1 MNVDTH
7 EVWRDEQAIDL
18 TATEF
23 NLLRYLLENA
33 RRVISKSELLD
44 NVWGFEFRG
53 DPNIVETYISYLR
66 KKIDDERAG
75 ADPHHPARRLHAP
88 PAPRRMSL
96 QKRLVAVVALLLVVG
111 LVVADVVTYASVRS
125 FLYGQADDTLAQ
137 NEALGF
143 NFLTYAAARNVPVT
157 ESELSPAGLH
167 RRLPHAPRPQRPG
180 DPAPP
185 LGVADPARPG
195 AHPDQGHP
203 GAAGPRH
210 LHRHVRVGR
219 YAGTFR
225 PDPDAVVLAQH
236 GRPRRRS
243 TAPSP

>member
-1 MNVDTH
+1 MSGPSCAGPARWRPADTSILRFADLIMNVDTH
-7 EVWRDEQAIDL
+7 EVWRDEQPIDL

-44 NVWGFEFRG
+44 NVWGFDFHG

-66 KKIDDERAG
+66 KKIDDRAG

-88 PAPRRMSL
+88 PAPGRMSL

-125 FLYGQADDTLAQ
+125 FLYGQADNTLAQ

-143 NFLTYAAARNVPVT
+143 NYLTFAAGA
-157 ESELSPAGLH
+157 EPAGHPGRPLAPRLG
-167 RRLPHAPRPQRPG
+167 RRVPRAARPQRPG

-185 LGVADPARPG
+185 LGVDRPG
-195 AHPDQGHP
+195 P
-203 GAAGPRH
+203 
-210 LHRHVRVGR
+210 
-219 YAGTFR
+219 T
-225 PDPDAVVLAQH
+225 
-236 GRPRRRS
+236 RRRS
-243 TAPSP
+243 